1 MEEETFYPGTVQEAH
16 QAGRELV
23 SKEAASGK
31 PQGGKAP
38 TECGA
43 RYEADQAKLL
53 RNRENEH
60 GRLLL
65 LFWHCGN
72 QDLKQWLDDLGY
84 GAGQNFWIGAND
96 LAKPGLFRWGLTA
109 NEVTFSKWARGEPN
123 FMTVRG
129 ETEHCVELNP
139 NTMEWND
146 SGCSKRLH
154 FICETFSN

>member
-65 LFWHCGN
+65 LFWHCGKWEGDAQFGQAVTAVQAVGRIIEADGADPRN
-72 QDLKQWLDDLGY
+72 AQDGVTVGDRNGPGVLNRSRRKGKQ
-84 GAGQNFWIGAND
+84 
-96 LAKPGLFRWGLTA
+96 R
-109 NEVTFSKWARGEPN
+109 
-123 FMTVRG
+123 
-129 ETEHCVELNP
+129 
-139 NTMEWND
+139 
-146 SGCSKRLH
+146 
-154 FICETFSN
+154 